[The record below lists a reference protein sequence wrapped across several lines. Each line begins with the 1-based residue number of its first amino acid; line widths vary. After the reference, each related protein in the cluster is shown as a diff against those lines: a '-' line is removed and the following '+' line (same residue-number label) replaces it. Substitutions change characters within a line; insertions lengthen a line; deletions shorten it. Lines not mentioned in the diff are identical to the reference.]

1 MSNAKNFMCDMLYK
15 PTDAIYAENI
25 RQFQGCP
32 TIAITK
38 GGRIYMGWYS
48 GGRCEPHIENYN
60 ILVYSDDNG
69 KTWSAPLLIIP
80 SCKERLVQALDI
92 QLWISPEGKLYVFWV
107 QNNVV
112 VDDGITKGHAIIDGY
127 IFNDTVHAAWL
138 SVCDDPE
145 LLSCV
150 GFEGGSFR
158 DCTRVAA
165 LDVPLWTQLFTL
177 NGAAL
182 TDTLERLE
190 GRLRAYREAIACG
203 DTQLLSAMLAS
214 AAGRKRQMNLEQ
226 ARGDDIRMGF

>member
-127 IFNDTVHAAWL
+127 IFEPAGICNFSLQEITKYYTDYPLYDGPFALIMNKAQWDSL
-138 SVCDDPE
+138 PKEYQDAIEES
-145 LLSCV
+145 
-150 GFEGGSFR
+150 FE
-158 DCTRVAA
+158 A
-165 LDVPLWTQLFTL
+165 LFQ
-177 NGAAL
+177 
-182 TDTLERLE
+182 
-190 GRLRAYREAIACG
+190 
-203 DTQLLSAMLAS
+203 
-214 AAGRKRQMNLEQ
+214 
-226 ARGDDIRMGF
+226 